1 MRKKKSRKAIPPLSR
16 PATEDDRIPDR
27 PEIMS
32 AGTTVTNRDTPFSI
46 ALALIRLMR
55 PEQWIKN
62 GFVLAP
68 LVFAGRFTDRA
79 AVGAALLAAL
89 LFSLA
94 SSATYILND
103 IHDLEQDRKHPRK
116 SRRPLA
122 AGQVS
127 PSHALVVAALLGG
140 ALVWGGL
147 QRPDVG
153 LTLLAYIGLNLA
165 YTFVLK
171 HQPVIDIFSIAIGFI
186 LRVQAGALAVD
197 VPVSTWMFVTTL
209 CLALY
214 LASIKRRQELAQ
226 SGQEGRR
233 VLAYYSV
240 ALVDR
245 YAEMAAT
252 GTLLFYSLF
261 VMTVQPD
268 LALSIPF
275 VLYGLFRYWFVVET
289 LKGGESPTDAL
300 FSDWQLS
307 VTILLWLGLC
317 LWALW
322 PTGV

>member
-1 MRKKKSRKAIPPLSR
+1 M
-16 PATEDDRIPDR
+16 TEY
-27 PEIMS
+27 ETANGNTS
-32 AGTTVTNRDTPFSI
+32 SLVSVG
-46 ALALIRLMR
+46 LALIRLMR

-68 LVFAGRFTDRA
+68 LVFAGRFLDRA
-79 AVGAALLAAL
+79 AVAEALLAAL

-103 IHDLEQDRKHPRK
+103 LHDLAQDRKHPRK

-127 PSHALVVAALLGG
+127 KSHALVLFALLCG
-140 ALVWGGL
+140 ALVWSGL
-147 QRPDVG
+147 QRTDVG
-153 LTLLAYIGLNLA
+153 LVLLAYLVLNLA

-171 HQPVIDIFSIAIGFI
+171 HQPVVDIFSIAIGFI

-197 VPVSTWMFVTTL
+197 VPVSSWMFVTTL

-214 LASIKRRQELAQ
+214 LASIKRRQELAH
-226 SGQEGRR
+226 SGRDGRR
-233 VLAYYSV
+233 VLEQYSV
-240 ALVDR
+240 TLVDR

-261 VMTVQPD
+261 VMTVRPEMVI
-268 LALSIPF
+268 SIPV
-275 VLYGLFRYWFVVET
+275 VLYGLFRYWFVVEARE
-289 LKGGESPTDAL
+289 GGESPTDAL
-300 FSDWQLS
+300 FSDWQLF
-307 VTILLWLGLC
+307 VTVLLWLAIW
-317 LWALW
+317 LWVLW